1 MPLTDVPT
9 IEVSTE
15 IAAAPSTVWSL
26 VTDPRNIAR
35 WSPQNFK
42 TFLRGRP
49 QVGAKFVNLNRRG
62 LLIWP
67 TQSMI
72 VRYDPEREMAFR
84 VRENW
89 TVWSFVVEPT
99 ATGTTLI
106 ERREAPKGISDLSV
120 RLTNMAFGGT
130 DAFAAELRDGMT
142 DTLAKIKAEAERG

>member
-26 VTDPRNIAR
+26 VSDPRNIAR
-35 WSPQNFK
+35 WSPQNFQ